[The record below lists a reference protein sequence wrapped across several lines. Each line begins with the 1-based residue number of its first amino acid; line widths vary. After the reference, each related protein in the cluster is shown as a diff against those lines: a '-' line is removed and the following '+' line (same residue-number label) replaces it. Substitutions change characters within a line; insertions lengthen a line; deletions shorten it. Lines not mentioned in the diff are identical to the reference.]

1 MAAQPQLRA
10 ARAAVRVG
18 GGRPPACPLCG
29 QWNVK
34 ENGNNNIR
42 YGVVLCEALR
52 CCACCRAE
60 LGLRWFVRL
69 KRR

>member
-42 YGVVLCEALR
+42 YGVVLCGAVLR
-52 CCACCRAE
+52 CDFCPA
-60 LGLRWFVRL
+60 
-69 KRR
+69 